1 MPPVL
6 DPANSKVDGLA
17 FLGLSLARNHHGSGI
32 GHGDSVTHQQ
42 AFDLNDV
49 LDRNYDYLASTDDSG
64 WYVRTDMYGSLDV
77 GERSNS
83 IRTQTTLHLRHVS
96 C

>member
-1 MPPVL
+1 M
-6 DPANSKVDGLA
+6 
-17 FLGLSLARNHHGSGI
+17 

-64 WYVRTDMYGSLDV
+64 W
-77 GERSNS
+77 
-83 IRTQTTLHLRHVS
+83 
-96 C
+96 